1 MPAEVLLPA
10 GRPGIDFTVPI
21 KESAFL
27 QAGAMFV
34 VSLVDV
40 KVQGGQSWE
49 IFITYHFLC
58 CMM

>member
-40 KVQGGQSWE
+40 KVQGGQSLE
-49 IFITYHFLC
+49 IFFFFF
-58 CMM
+58 